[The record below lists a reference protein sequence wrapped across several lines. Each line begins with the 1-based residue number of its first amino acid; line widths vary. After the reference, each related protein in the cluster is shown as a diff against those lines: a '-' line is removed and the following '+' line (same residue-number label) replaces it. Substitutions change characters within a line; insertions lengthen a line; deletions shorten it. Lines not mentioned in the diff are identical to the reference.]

1 MSSRPEPVLIG
12 DAARMTGVS
21 AKMIRHYES
30 LGLLPPPP
38 RSDGGYRRY
47 DAGALESL
55 RFIRRSRDLGF
66 TTEDIRHLLGL
77 WRNPG
82 RASAK
87 VKHLAQQHLNTLEQ
101 RIQDMQDMRNT
112 LRMLTG
118 GCPGDEQP
126 DCPILDTLSAPPAPT
141 TARARRPTPI
151 CRTP

>member
-1 MSSRPEPVLIG
+1 MSSRPEPVLIS

-47 DAGALESL
+47 DAGALETL

-66 TTEDIRHLLGL
+66 ATEDIRHLLGL

-82 RASAK
+82 RARAK
-87 VKHLAQQHLNTLEQ
+87 VKQLAQQHLQALEQ
-101 RIQDMQDMRNT
+101 RIHDMQDMRNT
-112 LRMLTG
+112 LRTLTG
-118 GCPGDEQP
+118 CCPGDEQP
-126 DCPILDTLSAPPAPT
+126 DCPILETLSAPSP
-141 TARARRPTPI
+141 
-151 CRTP
+151 RTP